1 MKKLRITV
9 EGKTY
14 DVTVEVLDAPQ
25 PQPNA
30 PNPAP
35 AISSAPLPSVNRAA
49 TAPQQSPQAASPG
62 AILSPMAGVI
72 KAVEVQPGAQVAAGQ
87 VLVLLEAMK
96 LENRITAPSAGTV
109 QAVHVS
115 VGDSVGEGQ
124 LLLVLE

>member
-9 EGKTY
+9 GSKSY
-14 DVTVEVLDAPQ
+14 DVTVEVLDDPATPYAGPSPAAASGAPMAPISSPAARPQ
-25 PQPNA
+25 PQA
-30 PNPAP
+30 
-35 AISSAPLPSVNRAA
+35 
-49 TAPQQSPQAASPG
+49 QAAAPG

-72 KAVEVQPGAQVAAGQ
+72 KAVEVQAGSQVAGGQ

-109 QAVHVS
+109 KAVHVS

-124 LLLVLE
+124 PLLELE